1 MNYSEYFGKNP
12 NAGWGASGTK
22 ETNKE
27 DWSNYFQPGTPQ
39 VPIKK
44 MYSDSPVVIDNKNG
58 QVKTYMD
65 VDPVVVQRPTHEQ
78 MIMEQQQMAAS
89 RRLAEEQKAYY
100 DKVWNDKVKQM
111 EDEFAGEDKPKTVK
125 KLSFVDNPKA
135 VEEQTQHPVNIDVPQ
150 NAAPGY
156 ENNKPMTEEEM
167 QAAIEKLNEES
178 KKLDELEK
186 QKQAEEE
193 LQKAEEHGD
202 PIEDE
207 VTEEPIPDA
216 IDEPADVFENE
227 VKEEIE
233 DTIEPILPQDAE
245 VEDIVEE
252 EDDVVETEDEVKG
265 DIEAEPESEKL
276 DDTLGDITDEDIPSD
291 LPEELAGLNIDEEY
305 EAERNARIAAKEAEA
320 EETKKKSNRGRK
332 KATNSSETS
341 KRKKPVVK
349 TESKKK

>member
-125 KLSFVDNPKA
+125 KLSFVDKPKA
-135 VEEQTQHPVNIDVPQ
+135 VEEQTQQPVNIDVLQ
-150 NAAPGY
+150 NTAPGY

-167 QAAIEKLNEES
+167 QAAIEKINEES
-178 KKLDELEK
+178 KKLDEAEK
-186 QKQAEEE
+186 QQQIKELQKEEE
-193 LQKAEEHGD
+193 LGNQ
-202 PIEDE
+202 IEDE
-207 VTEEPIPDA
+207 VTKEPIPDI

-227 VKEEIE
+227 VEKEIE

-252 EDDVVETEDEVKG
+252 EDNVVETEDEVEG
-265 DIEAEPESEKL
+265 NVEEEPEYEKL
-276 DDTLGDITDEDIPSD
+276 DDILGGIADEDDNSD

-349 TESKKK
+349 TKSKKK

>member
-1 MNYSEYFGKNP
+1 
-12 NAGWGASGTK
+12 
-22 ETNKE
+22 
-27 DWSNYFQPGTPQ
+27 
-39 VPIKK
+39 
-44 MYSDSPVVIDNKNG
+44 
-58 QVKTYMD
+58 
-65 VDPVVVQRPTHEQ
+65 
-78 MIMEQQQMAAS
+78 
-89 RRLAEEQKAYY
+89 
-100 DKVWNDKVKQM
+100 M
-111 EDEFAGEDKPKTVK
+111 EDEFAGEDKPKVVK

-167 QAAIEKLNEES
+167 Q
-178 KKLDELEK
+178 
-186 QKQAEEE
+186 QQAEE
-193 LQKAEEHGD
+193 LQKAEDLGD
-202 PIEDE
+202 PIEDK
-207 VTEEPIPDA
+207 VTKEPIPDA

-252 EDDVVETEDEVKG
+252 EDDVVETEDKVKG

-276 DDTLGDITDEDIPSD
+276 DDTLGDITDEYIPSD

-349 TESKKK
+349 TKTKKK

>member
-78 MIMEQQQMAAS
+78 MLMEQQQMAAS
-89 RRLAEEQKAYY
+89 RRLAEEQKAYF

-111 EDEFAGEDKPKTVK
+111 EDEFAGEDKPKVVK

-135 VEEQTQHPVNIDVPQ
+135 VEEQTQQPVNIDVPQ

-156 ENNKPMTEEEM
+156 ENNKPMTEEEK
-167 QAAIEKLNEES
+167 QAIIKKLDKEC
-178 KKLDELEK
+178 KKLDEAEK
-186 QKQAEEE
+186 QQQAEE
-193 LQKAEEHGD
+193 LQKKEELCD
-202 PIEDE
+202 QIEDE
-207 VTEEPIPDA
+207 VTEEPIPDT

-227 VKEEIE
+227 VEEEIE

-265 DIEAEPESEKL
+265 NVEAEPESEKL

-349 TESKKK
+349 TKSKKK

>member
-111 EDEFAGEDKPKTVK
+111 EAEFAGDDKPKAVK
-125 KLSFVDNPKA
+125 KLSFVDKPKA
-135 VEEQTQHPVNIDVPQ
+135 VEEQTQQPVNIDVHQ
-150 NAAPGY
+150 NAALGY
-156 ENNKPMTEEEM
+156 ENNKPMTEEEK
-167 QAAIEKLNEES
+167 QSIIEKLDVEC
-178 KKLDELEK
+178 KKLDEVEK
-186 QKQAEEE
+186 QQQAEE
-193 LQKAEEHGD
+193 LQKEVKLSD
-202 PIEDE
+202 QIEDE

-252 EDDVVETEDEVKG
+252 EDNVVETEDEVKG
-265 DIEAEPESEKL
+265 DVEAEPESEKL
-276 DDTLGDITDEDIPSD
+276 DDTLGDIADEDVPSD

-349 TESKKK
+349 TKSKKK

>member
-100 DKVWNDKVKQM
+100 DKVWNNKVKQM
-111 EDEFAGEDKPKTVK
+111 EDEFAGEDKPKVVK

-135 VEEQTQHPVNIDVPQ
+135 VEEQTQQPVNIDVPQ

-156 ENNKPMTEEEM
+156 ENKPMTEEEM
-167 QAAIEKLNEES
+167 Q
-178 KKLDELEK
+178 
-186 QKQAEEE
+186 QQAEE
-193 LQKAEEHGD
+193 LQKKEELCD

-207 VTEEPIPDA
+207 VTEEPIPNI

-227 VKEEIE
+227 VDEEIE

-252 EDDVVETEDEVKG
+252 EDDVVETEDKVEG
-265 DIEAEPESEKL
+265 DVEAEPESEKL
-276 DDTLGDITDEDIPSD
+276 DDTFGDIADEDVPSD

-332 KATNSSETS
+332 KATDSSETS

-349 TESKKK
+349 TKSKKK